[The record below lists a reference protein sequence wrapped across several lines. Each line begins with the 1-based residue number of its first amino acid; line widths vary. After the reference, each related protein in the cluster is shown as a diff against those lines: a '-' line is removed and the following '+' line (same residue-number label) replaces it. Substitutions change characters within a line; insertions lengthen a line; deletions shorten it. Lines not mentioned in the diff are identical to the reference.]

1 MDKNKLI
8 INIFGNNLKI
18 LKIDNH
24 IIIHIHNN
32 INSFKLIFSKKDLIF
47 FNKNTNNLVIKL
59 FKFNKF
65 SNLINSVINNLL
77 FCFNRLWH
85 VKIKFTG
92 KGYKIKRKKKKKS
105 IKFYFY
111 YSHVNV
117 IMLRNAKLKQRKKN
131 KFIIK
136 TWDKNNLKVT
146 TKKILSIRNLNV
158 FTKRGLRSSRQV
170 IFKKTGKKSN
180 Y

>member
-1 MDKNKLI
+1 MGKNKLI
-8 INIFGNNLKI
+8 INIFGNSLKI
-18 LKIDNH
+18 LETNNCITVH
-24 IIIHIHNN
+24 IYND

-47 FNKNTNNLVIKL
+47 FNKNTSNLVVQL
-59 FKFNKF
+59 FKFNQF
-65 SNLINSVINNLL
+65 SSLINSTINDLL

-92 KGYKIKRKKKKKS
+92 KGYKIKRKKKQKS

-117 IMLRNAKLKQRKKN
+117 IILRNAKLKQRKKN

-136 TWDKNNLKVT
+136 TWSKNNLKVT
-146 TKKILSIRNLNV
+146 TKSILSVRNLNV
-158 FTKRGLRSSRQV
+158 FTKRGLRSSRQI